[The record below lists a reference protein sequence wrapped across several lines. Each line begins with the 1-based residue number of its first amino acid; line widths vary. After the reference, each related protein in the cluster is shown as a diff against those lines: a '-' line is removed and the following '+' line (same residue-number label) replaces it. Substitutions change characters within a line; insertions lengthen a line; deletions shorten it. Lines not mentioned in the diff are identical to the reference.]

1 VRIVIHAGN
10 TEVEVEALAA
20 SICRWAKEMYD
31 IEKGTS
37 GLKLPSGMRQM
48 YEVMSA
54 ADMHIPAPSASSGNP
69 FLE

>member
-1 VRIVIHAGN
+1 MHAGN

-31 IEKGTS
+31 IEKDTS
-37 GLKLPSGMRQM
+37 GIKLPSAMHQM
-48 YEVMSA
+48 YELMSA
-54 ADMHIPAPSASSGNP
+54 ADMKITAPSASSGNP